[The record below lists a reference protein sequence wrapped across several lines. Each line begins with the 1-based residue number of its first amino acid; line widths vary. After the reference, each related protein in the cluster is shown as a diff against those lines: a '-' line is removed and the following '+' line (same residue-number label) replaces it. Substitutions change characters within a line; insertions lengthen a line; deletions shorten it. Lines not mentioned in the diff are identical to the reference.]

1 MKKRMNIVIGAL
13 LVFALVVTV
22 LLNNRSKMQAGAK
35 NDVVKF
41 LPVTLVPAQKEQLS
55 ESLTLTGTIAAN
67 NDVAVLSETDGRVTK
82 VKADIG
88 DRVKA
93 GDVLVQVDDELKEAA
108 YASAEVNYENT
119 KKDLERYQKMSKEGS
134 VSDAQLEGA
143 KLAFKSAETQYIV
156 ARRQFNDT
164 RIKTPISGIVTS
176 RAVDVGTT
184 LQKNNLVANVVDIS
198 TLKVKLNV
206 AEDDVFKLRVG
217 GSVEISTDVYPG
229 VTFKGTIETIS
240 AKGDD
245 QHTYPVQIRL
255 ANSDEHP
262 LKAGM
267 FARVAF
273 NAANSGKVLAI
284 PRETL
289 LGSAKHAQVYVVDGG
304 IARLRDLVVGA
315 EVGTSLEVLSGLR
328 EGEQVVL
335 SGQNNLKDNV
345 AVTVVQ

>member
-1 MKKRMNIVIGAL
+1 MKKKLNVVLGVVVAFVLVIA
-13 LVFALVVTV
+13 V
-22 LLNNRSKMQAGAK
+22 LLNNRSKMQASAR

-41 LPVTLVPAQKEQLS
+41 LPVTLVPVQKEQLS

-82 VKADIG
+82 VKVEVG

-108 YASAEVNYENT
+108 YASAEVNYDKM
-119 KKDLERYQKMSKEGS
+119 KKDLERYQKMIKEGS

-143 KLAFKSAETQYIV
+143 RLAEKSAETQYIV

-206 AEDDVFKLRVG
+206 AEDDVFKLSVG
-217 GSVEISTDVYPG
+217 DPVEISTDIYPG

-255 ANSDEHP
+255 ANSAEHP

-267 FARVAF
+267 FAGVSF
-273 NAANSGKVLAI
+273 NAVNPAKGLAI

-304 IARLRDLVVGA
+304 IAHLRDIVVGA
-315 EVGTSLEVLSGLR
+315 EVGTNLQVLSGLR
-328 EGEQVVL
+328 DGEQVVL

-345 AVTVVQ
+345 AVTVVK